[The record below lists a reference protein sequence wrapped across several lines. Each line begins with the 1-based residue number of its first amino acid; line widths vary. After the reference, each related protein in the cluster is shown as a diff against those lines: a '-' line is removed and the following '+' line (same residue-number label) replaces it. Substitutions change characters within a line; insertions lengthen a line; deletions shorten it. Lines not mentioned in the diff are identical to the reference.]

1 MTTKTRR
8 GAGESA
14 PSAPDFDPVSLRY
27 RRDGWTPERQVAFIR
42 ALAECGCVRDA
53 CRRVGMSPESAY
65 ELARR
70 PDAQSFRIAWDVAM
84 DNAVRRIGD
93 EAFSRCIHGVAV
105 PHYYQGQL
113 IGEHRRYDER
123 LTMFILRY
131 RDPAR
136 YGRHLDG
143 CGYDGIP
150 EEKALDLADVL
161 TWVEADARR
170 EAVGL
175 PRRVRSEF
183 AADNDEGA
191 EAGPLRSRTN
201 IYRWAPKP
209 AHAGAGWDDSL
220 EDDDPCPG
228 GDGEAAISPDAASG
242 SSTSGEATSG
252 PSGHSAP
259 TTASAASPI
268 ARPAAT
274 SEG

>member
-1 MTTKTRR
+1 MTTKPRR

-27 RRDGWTPERQVAFIR
+27 RRDGWTPQRQVAFIR
-42 ALAECGCVRDA
+42 ALAESGCVRDS

-105 PHYYQGQL
+105 PHFYQGQQ

-131 RDPAR
+131 RDPGR

-143 CGYDGIP
+143 CGYDGLP

-161 TWVEADARR
+161 AWVEADARR

-183 AADNDEGA
+183 AADNDDGGA
-191 EAGPLRSRTN
+191 RAGPPRNRTN
-201 IYRWAPKP
+201 IYRWAPGP
-209 AHAGAGWDDSL
+209 ARAGAGYDDSS
-220 EDDDPCPG
+220 EEGDPPFAS
-228 GDGEAAISPDAASG
+228 DGEAGIPPDVASG
-242 SSTSGEATSG
+242 SSTSG
-252 PSGHSAP
+252 HSAP
-259 TTASAASPI
+259 TAASAASPI